1 MAPRP
6 GAFAD
11 RRVAGAVSEPLI
23 DEYLGSL
30 QVERGAARNTLHAY
44 RRDLTGFEQFLAR
57 EHRSLDAVGVTDLS
71 RYLATLRRRGLG
83 SRSVA
88 RHLSAVRGLYRF
100 LMDGRHIARDPTEH
114 LDSPRPARRLPR
126 TLSIEDTTAL
136 VESPDTSRPDG
147 LRDRALLELLYACGL
162 RASEALGLRVEDL
175 NFEAGYVI
183 VTGKGNRQ
191 RLVPAGAQ
199 ALDWVR
205 RYVTTVRPRQLRRQC
220 PALFLNRSGGSMSRQ
235 SLWNLIRRA
244 ARRAGLRAT
253 VSPHTLRH
261 SFASHL
267 LERGAD
273 LRSVQAML
281 GHVDIS
287 TTQIYTHLP
296 SSVVHDM
303 YRQFHPRARARRA
316 AVAGRGEPQA
326 RRADRAGRGEP
337 QARRADMKIGYKE
350 TG

>member
-1 MAPRP
+1 MRSRL
-6 GAFAD
+6 GASAE
-11 RRVAGAVSEPLI
+11 RGTAGVVSEAAALI

-30 QVERGAARNTLHAY
+30 QIERGAALNTLAAY
-44 RRDLTGFEQFLAR
+44 RRDLKGFETFLQR
-57 EHRSLDAVGVTDLS
+57 EHRAIGDVGVTDLS
-71 RYLATLRRRGLG
+71 RYLGALRRRGLG
-83 SRSVA
+83 SRSIA

-100 LMDGRHIARDPTEH
+100 LLDAGRVPRDPTQH
-114 LDSPRPARRLPR
+114 LDSPRPTRRLPR
-126 TLSIEDTTAL
+126 TLSMADAAAL
-136 VESPDTSRPDG
+136 VEAPDTTRPDG
-147 LRDRALLELLYACGL
+147 LRDRALLELLYASGL
-162 RASEALGLRVEDL
+162 RASEALGLRIEDV
-175 NFEAGYVI
+175 NFKAGYVMVI
-183 VTGKGNRQ
+183 GKGDRQ

-205 RYVTTVRPRQLRRQC
+205 RYLTTIRPRQVRREC
-220 PALFLNRSGGSMSRQ
+220 PALFLNRSGGAMSRQ
-235 SLWNLIRRA
+235 ALWGLIRRA
-244 ARRAGLRAT
+244 ARRAGLRAA

-303 YRQFHPRARARRA
+303 YRKFHPRAARVTRVARAS
-316 AVAGRGEPQA
+316 GLE
-326 RRADRAGRGEP
+326 RAG
-337 QARRADMKIGYKE
+337 
-350 TG
+350 

>member
-1 MAPRP
+1 VRSRL
-6 GAFAD
+6 GASAE
-11 RRVAGAVSEPLI
+11 RGTAGVVSDAAALI

-30 QVERGAARNTLHAY
+30 QIERGAALNTLAAY
-44 RRDLTGFEQFLAR
+44 RRDLKGFESFLAR
-57 EHRSLDAVGVTDLS
+57 ERRAIGDVGVTDLS
-71 RYLATLRRRGLG
+71 RYLGGLRRRGLG
-83 SRSVA
+83 GRSIA

-100 LMDGRHIARDPTEH
+100 LLDAGRLPRDPTLH

-126 TLSIEDTTAL
+126 TLSMPDAAAL
-136 VESPDTSRPDG
+136 VEAPDTTRPDG
-147 LRDRALLELLYACGL
+147 LRDRALLELLYASGL
-162 RASEALGLRVEDL
+162 RASEALGLRIEDV
-175 NFEAGYVI
+175 NFRAGYVMVI
-183 VTGKGNRQ
+183 GKGDRQ
-191 RLVPAGAQ
+191 RLVPAGAR

-205 RYVTTVRPRQLRRQC
+205 RYLTTVRPRQVRRDC
-220 PALFLNRSGGSMSRQ
+220 PALFLNRSGGAMSRQ
-235 SLWNLIRRA
+235 ALWGLIRRA
-244 ARRAGLRAT
+244 ARRAGLPAA

-303 YRQFHPRARARRA
+303 YRKFHPRAARVTR
-316 AVAGRGEPQA
+316 VG
-326 RRADRAGRGEP
+326 RAGGLE
-337 QARRADMKIGYKE
+337 RAG
-350 TG
+350 

>member
-1 MAPRP
+1 MRSRL
-6 GAFAD
+6 GASAE
-11 RRVAGAVSEPLI
+11 RGTAGVVSDAAALI

-30 QVERGAARNTLHAY
+30 QIERGAALNTLAAY
-44 RRDLTGFEQFLAR
+44 RRDLKGFESFLAR
-57 EHRSLDAVGVTDLS
+57 ERRAIGDVGVTDLS
-71 RYLATLRRRGLG
+71 RYLGGLRRRGLG
-83 SRSVA
+83 GRSIA

-100 LMDGRHIARDPTEH
+100 LLDAGRLPRDPTLH

-126 TLSIEDTTAL
+126 TLSMPDAAAL
-136 VESPDTSRPDG
+136 VEAPDTTRPDG
-147 LRDRALLELLYACGL
+147 LRDRALLELLYASGL
-162 RASEALGLRVEDL
+162 RASEALGLRIEDV
-175 NFEAGYVI
+175 NFRAGYVMVI
-183 VTGKGNRQ
+183 GKGDRQ
-191 RLVPAGAQ
+191 RLVPAGAR

-205 RYVTTVRPRQLRRQC
+205 RYLTTVRPRQVRRDC
-220 PALFLNRSGGSMSRQ
+220 PALFLNRSGGAMSRQ
-235 SLWNLIRRA
+235 ALWGLIRRA
-244 ARRAGLRAT
+244 ARRAGLRAA

-303 YRQFHPRARARRA
+303 YRKFHPRAVRVTRVRRA
-316 AVAGRGEPQA
+316 GGLE
-326 RRADRAGRGEP
+326 RAG
-337 QARRADMKIGYKE
+337 
-350 TG
+350 

>member
-1 MAPRP
+1 
-6 GAFAD
+6 
-11 RRVAGAVSEPLI
+11 VSEPLI

-30 QVERGAARNTLHAY
+30 QVERGAAPNTLLAY
-44 RRDLTGFEQFLAR
+44 RRDLAGFERFLAHER
-57 EHRSLDAVGVTDLS
+57 RRLDAVGVSDLS

-100 LMDGRHIARDPTEH
+100 LLEGRQVTRDPTEH

-136 VESPDTSRPDG
+136 VEAPDTGRPDG
-147 LRDRALLELLYACGL
+147 LRDRAMLELLYACGL
-162 RASEALGLRVEDL
+162 RASEALGLRVEDV
-175 NFEAGYVI
+175 NFSAGYVT

-191 RLVPAGAQ
+191 RLVPVGAQ

-205 RYVTTVRPRQLRRQC
+205 RYCTTVRPRKVRREC
-220 PALFLNRSGGSMSRQ
+220 PALFLNRSGGPMSRQ
-235 SLWNLIRRA
+235 ALWNLIRRA
-244 ARRAGLRAT
+244 ARRSGIRVV
-253 VSPHTLRH
+253 VSPHMLRH

-296 SSVVHDM
+296 SAVVHDM
-303 YRQFHPRARARRA
+303 YRKFHPRARSRRGARIP
-316 AVAGRGEPQA
+316 GGEPAASRA
-326 RRADRAGRGEP
+326 RAKAG
-337 QARRADMKIGYKE
+337 
-350 TG
+350 

>member
-1 MAPRP
+1 
-6 GAFAD
+6 
-11 RRVAGAVSEPLI
+11 VSEPLI

-30 QVERGAARNTLHAY
+30 QVERGAALNTLHAY
-44 RRDLTGFEQFLAR
+44 RRDLAGFEQFLLR
-57 EHRSLDAVGVTDLS
+57 ERRRVDAVGVSDLS
-71 RYLATLRRRGLG
+71 RSLAALRRRGLG
-83 SRSVA
+83 SRSVS
-88 RHLSAVRGLYRF
+88 RHLSAVRGFYRF
-100 LMDGRHIARDPTEH
+100 LLDGRHIARDPTEH

-126 TLSIEDTTAL
+126 TLSIEDAAAL
-136 VESPDTSRPDG
+136 VEAPDTSRPDG
-147 LRDRALLELLYACGL
+147 ARDRALLELLYACGL
-162 RASEALGLRVEDL
+162 RASEALGLRVEDV
-175 NFEAGYVI
+175 NFAAGYVT

-191 RLVPAGAQ
+191 RLVPVGAQ

-205 RYVTTVRPRQLRRQC
+205 RYLTTARPRQVRREC
-220 PALFLNRSGGSMSRQ
+220 PALFLNRSGASMSRQ

-244 ARRAGLRAT
+244 ARRAGIRAA

-303 YRQFHPRARARRA
+303 YRRFHPRARSRR
-316 AVAGRGEPQA
+316 VGRPERGEPA
-326 RRADRAGRGEP
+326 AGRAAAKAG
-337 QARRADMKIGYKE
+337 
-350 TG
+350 

>member
-1 MAPRP
+1 MRSRL
-6 GAFAD
+6 GASAE
-11 RRVAGAVSEPLI
+11 RGTAGVVSDAAALI

-30 QVERGAARNTLHAY
+30 QIERGAALNTLVAY
-44 RRDLTGFEQFLAR
+44 RRDLKGFDRFLAR
-57 EHRSLDAVGVTDLS
+57 ERRAIGDVGVTDLS
-71 RYLATLRRRGLG
+71 RYLGGLRRRGLG
-83 SRSVA
+83 SRSIA

-100 LMDGRHIARDPTEH
+100 LLDAGRVPRDPTLH

-126 TLSIEDTTAL
+126 TLSMADAAAL
-136 VESPDTSRPDG
+136 VEAPDTTRPDG
-147 LRDRALLELLYACGL
+147 LRDRALLELLYASGL
-162 RASEALGLRVEDL
+162 RASEALGLRIEDV
-175 NFEAGYVI
+175 NFRAGYVMVI
-183 VTGKGNRQ
+183 GKGDRQ
-191 RLVPAGAQ
+191 RLVPAGTR

-205 RYVTTVRPRQLRRQC
+205 RYLTSVRPRQVRREC
-220 PALFLNRSGGSMSRQ
+220 PALFLNRSGGAMSRQ
-235 SLWNLIRRA
+235 ALWGLIRRA
-244 ARRAGLRAT
+244 ARRAGLRAA

-303 YRQFHPRARARRA
+303 YRKFHPRAER
-316 AVAGRGEPQA
+316 VG
-326 RRADRAGRGEP
+326 RAGRAGGLE
-337 QARRADMKIGYKE
+337 RAG
-350 TG
+350 